1 VQIKETEKVD
11 STAELRQGDILRIEN
26 VDAAHQAPNLG
37 VIINADCDLAWGRT
51 DGVIAYLPI
60 YSFRSYLELF
70 WMPIHLSDV
79 LKSSTEN
86 VNRICNF
93 DEKYG
98 NDIHAWLE
106 TAQQEEVF
114 EKLVNSTEIKTRE
127 QDNLK
132 RSLSKLQICINKK
145 NNALAAFSALCKLEN
160 DPKSYAGKQIRAAKK
175 ARGDGHLFIS
185 DLFGQEEIGFVIRML
200 RIYTLDANCCFT
212 SLAAQKSSSNGTRST
227 AVRIA
232 RLTDLYQFKIAQMF
246 AYQYSRIGLS
256 DEIMA
261 LEEIAIDDMAT
272 QIIEVSK

>member
-1 VQIKETEKVD
+1 MQIKETEKVD
-11 STAELRQGDILRIEN
+11 STTELRQGDILRIEN
-26 VDAAHQAPNLG
+26 VGTARQAPNLG
-37 VIINADCDLAWGRT
+37 VVINADCDLAWGRT

-60 YSFRSYLELF
+60 YSFRSYLEFF
-70 WMPIHLSDV
+70 WMPNHLSGV
-79 LKSSTEN
+79 LKSSTES
-86 VNRICNF
+86 VTRICSF

-98 NDIHAWLE
+98 NEIHAWLE
-106 TAQQEEVF
+106 ASQQDEVF
-114 EKLVNSTEIKTRE
+114 KKLVSSTELKARE

-132 RSLSKLQICINKK
+132 KSLSKLQICINEK
-145 NNALAAFSALCKLEN
+145 NNPLAAFSALCKFEN
-160 DPKSYAGKQIRAAKK
+160 DPKSYAGKQLRAAKK
-175 ARGDGHLFIS
+175 SMGDGHLFIS
-185 DLFGQEEIGFVIRML
+185 DLFDHDEIGFVIRML
-200 RIYTLDANCCFT
+200 RIYTLDADCCFT

-232 RLTDLYQFKIAQMF
+232 RLTSLYQFKVAQMF